1 MCKEKQYGGS
11 LHFYD
16 DLQILERED
25 EPLSRKERLQAV
37 EKPLLSWYTFQ
48 SPYPALE
55 RGSEAL

>member
-37 EKPLLSWYTFQ
+37 ENRAFMVSFQ